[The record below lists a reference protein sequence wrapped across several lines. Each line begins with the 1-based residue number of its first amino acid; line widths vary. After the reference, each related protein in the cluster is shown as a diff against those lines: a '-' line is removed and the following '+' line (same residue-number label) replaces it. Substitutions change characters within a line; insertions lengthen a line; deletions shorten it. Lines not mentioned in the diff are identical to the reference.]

1 MNQSRT
7 LTESRSV
14 TKLFDLSDRVALVT
28 GGAGWLGSAIS
39 EALIEQG
46 AQIVVASRN
55 LDACTKFVSNM
66 KDKHPG
72 INKISAQQLDITDD
86 ESVQKCFS
94 QIKENCGRLDILV
107 NNAFSGKQSK
117 FSDTTSEQ
125 WDELF
130 GSTLTGYFRCTKE
143 AVKLMEAQGSGSI
156 INLSSM
162 YGIVSPDPAAYD
174 GTEFISSPA
183 YGAAKA
189 GVIQLTK
196 YVACFYGKFGIRAN
210 AISPGPFPQ
219 DSVQESKA
227 FADKLSSKTAFGR
240 LGRPDELKGAIAFL
254 ASDAS
259 SYVTGHNLVVD
270 GGWTAR

>member
-1 MNQSRT
+1 MSKSIT
-7 LTESRSV
+7 VE
-14 TKLFDLSDRVALVT
+14 KLFDLSDRVALVT
-28 GGAGWLGSAIS
+28 GGAGWLGSALS

-46 AQIVVASRN
+46 AHVVVASRN
-55 LDACTKFVSNM
+55 LEACSKFVSTM
-66 KDKHPG
+66 KEKHPELKK
-72 INKISAQQLDITDD
+72 INAHQLDITSD
-86 ESVQKCFS
+86 ESVQSCFS
-94 QIKENCGRLDILV
+94 WIKENCGRLDILV
-107 NNAFSGKQSK
+107 NNAFSGNQMRLEATS
-117 FSDTTSEQ
+117 SEQ
-125 WDELF
+125 WDALF
-130 GSTLTGYFRCTKE
+130 SSTLTGYFRCTKE
-143 AVKLMEAQGSGSI
+143 AINLMETQKKGSI
-156 INLSSM
+156 ISLSSM
-162 YGIVSPDPAAYD
+162 YGMVSPDPAAYD

-210 AISPGPFPQ
+210 TISPGPFPQ
-219 DSVQESKA
+219 DSVLDAKE

-240 LGRPDELKGAIAFL
+240 LGKPDELKGAVAFL